1 MKISEHNNT
10 LERKEKKAHI
20 YQQANTTKFI
30 KRWAITAP
38 SQNVQR

>member
-20 YQQANTTKFI
+20 YQQANTTKI
-30 KRWAITAP
+30 YKTV
-38 SQNVQR
+38 SYHHT